1 MTLPDVILD
10 NISDVLDV
18 NTRIIVALGFG
29 LAITII
35 IPIIA
40 LIYLCCCCCSS
51 RPQTSKK
58 ASGVTAA
65 IYGFFLF
72 CCLLIA
78 SLGCI
83 WFFVGNS
90 GTQQGIT
97 TLPQVIDDI
106 SHDGDLFLNNTK
118 EEISYLMEQNFGEAM
133 ANFNLSLDDVIK
145 NFKTKIADIKV
156 AINLTSINTAAD
168 GFANIA
174 KGFNK
179 ITESV
184 STVQESTE
192 TLKKNIETTCESAP
206 PVCLESFDVILK
218 FLTDVIKP
226 LSKIAGNGLDSTVMD
241 NVDDISNQISKVS
254 TSLDDLLQDFENEY
268 FSDIQAQIDAVKIQ
282 LDQQKDEIING
293 ISEMGNIFGGKQDL
307 QDTISEYL
315 KYFDYFV
322 IAMKAIGSII
332 VIILAVMVLALTVS
346 CCGKPGNKLGQTS
359 AKIFRTSIG
368 VFFSLG
374 FFFFL
379 ITVVF
384 FAVGALSTRFVC
396 QTIKDP
402 EHSDIIRL
410 IDPAFINEIKKIYD
424 EFTDETV
431 TLNTS
436 IVDLIN
442 GIQAGKPVYS
452 LLQLKYIYD
461 IEALESNW
469 KEEFNI
475 NSVIDSAN
483 SSIATAIENV
493 LKEKDKIDD
502 IKSAILDPIDD
513 VDSLLNAGHINDI
526 LKLQAPDFPDIS
538 VIDIGK
544 IKTAYEELKGNIEG
558 LKTSINETFVK
569 YEISGV
575 YTFNLKGDA
584 EEVIKLVL
592 NIFVYFEAG
601 GSDTIFKFF
610 TDSIDVLLGVI
621 DVYLGFAV
629 EKFTGCVGSL
639 APIGLIYH
647 QLEVSLCDG
656 IIDPF
661 NTVWS
666 GLGWTCL
673 LILIPISILVKLLR
687 NIYEPDLIRKN
698 EFGDM
703 IVMNGKESRSSP
715 GPDGL
720 KHKNMPDVGKKLNN
734 LMNKYQKSSQPTQ
747 DKIPKSQ
754 PNYKPSAPKSQ
765 PNYQP
770 SAPRSQPN
778 YPPAPRSQLTTFPNM
793 YEENNPRQV
802 PSSQTKGWFETSKQ
816 REVPLKY
823 QGEAKPLKRD
833 GKYVIPDKYKGQG
846 V

>member
-1 MTLPDVILD
+1 M
-10 NISDVLDV
+10 
-18 NTRIIVALGFG
+18 
-29 LAITII
+29 
-35 IPIIA
+35 
-40 LIYLCCCCCSS
+40 
-51 RPQTSKK
+51 
-58 ASGVTAA
+58 
-65 IYGFFLF
+65 
-72 CCLLIA
+72 
-78 SLGCI
+78 
-83 WFFVGNS
+83 
-90 GTQQGIT
+90 
-97 TLPQVIDDI
+97 
-106 SHDGDLFLNNTK
+106 FLNNTK
-118 EEISYLMEQNFGEAM
+118 KEISYLMEQNFGEAM
-133 ANFNLSLDDVIK
+133 DNFDLSLDDVIEK
-145 NFKTKIADIKV
+145 FKTIIADIKV
-156 AINLTSINTAAD
+156 AINLESINTAAD
-168 GFANIA
+168 GFANIT

-192 TLKKNIETTCESAP
+192 TLNTTIETTCEKSP
-206 PVCLESFDVILK
+206 PKCLESFDLILT

-226 LSKIAGNGLDSTVMD
+226 LSEIGGNGLDSTVMD

-374 FFFFL
+374 VFFFL

-402 EHSDIIRL
+402 KHSDIIRL
-410 IDPAFINEIKKIYD
+410 IDPAFINEIEKIYD

-436 IVDLIN
+436 IVDLII
-442 GIQAGKPVYS
+442 GIQAGEPVYS

-475 NSVIDSAN
+475 NSVIDSAK
-483 SSIATAIENV
+483 SSIATAIENI
-493 LKEKDKIDD
+493 LKEKDKINN
-502 IKSAILDPIDD
+502 IESAILDPIHD
-513 VDSLLNAGHINDI
+513 VDTLLNAGHINDI
-526 LKLQAPDFPDIS
+526 LKLQAPDFPIIDIP
-538 VIDIGK
+538 VIDIDK

-558 LKTSINETFVK
+558 LKTSIKETFVK
-569 YEISGV
+569 YEDSGV

-592 NIFVYFEAG
+592 DIFVYLKAG

-661 NTVWS
+661 NT
-666 GLGWTCL
+666 G
-673 LILIPISILVKLLR
+673 IK
-687 NIYEPDLIRKN
+687 IRM
-698 EFGDM
+698 FQIFLSLSDF
-703 IVMNGKESRSSP
+703 
-715 GPDGL
+715 L
-720 KHKNMPDVGKKLNN
+720 
-734 LMNKYQKSSQPTQ
+734 
-747 DKIPKSQ
+747 
-754 PNYKPSAPKSQ
+754 
-765 PNYQP
+765 
-770 SAPRSQPN
+770 
-778 YPPAPRSQLTTFPNM
+778 
-793 YEENNPRQV
+793 
-802 PSSQTKGWFETSKQ
+802 
-816 REVPLKY
+816 
-823 QGEAKPLKRD
+823 
-833 GKYVIPDKYKGQG
+833 
-846 V
+846 

>member
-1 MTLPDVILD
+1 
-10 NISDVLDV
+10 
-18 NTRIIVALGFG
+18 
-29 LAITII
+29 
-35 IPIIA
+35 
-40 LIYLCCCCCSS
+40 
-51 RPQTSKK
+51 
-58 ASGVTAA
+58 
-65 IYGFFLF
+65 
-72 CCLLIA
+72 
-78 SLGCI
+78 
-83 WFFVGNS
+83 
-90 GTQQGIT
+90 
-97 TLPQVIDDI
+97 
-106 SHDGDLFLNNTK
+106 
-118 EEISYLMEQNFGEAM
+118 MEQNFGEAM
-133 ANFNLSLDDVIK
+133 DNFDLSLDDVIEK
-145 NFKTKIADIKV
+145 FKTIIADIKV
-156 AINLTSINTAAD
+156 AINLESINTAAD

-184 STVQESTE
+184 STVKKSTE
-192 TLKKNIETTCESAP
+192 DLKKTIETCADP
-206 PVCLESFDVILK
+206 PGCLEPFHLILQ

-226 LSKIAGNGLDSTVMD
+226 LSEIAGNGLDSTVMD

-268 FSDIQAQIDAVKIQ
+268 FSDIQAQLDAVKIQ

-402 EHSDIIRL
+402 KHSDIIRL
-410 IDPAFINEIKKIYD
+410 IDPAFINEIEKIYD
-424 EFTDETV
+424 GFTDETV

-442 GIQAGKPVYS
+442 GIQAGEPVYS

-475 NSVIDSAN
+475 NSVIDSAK
-483 SSIATAIENV
+483 SSIATAIENI
-493 LKEKDKIDD
+493 LKEKDKINN
-502 IKSAILDPIDD
+502 IESAILDPIHD
-513 VDSLLNAGHINDI
+513 VDTLLNAGHINDI
-526 LKLQAPDFPDIS
+526 LKLQAPDFPIIDIP
-538 VIDIGK
+538 VIDIDK

-558 LKTSINETFVK
+558 LKTSIKETFVK
-569 YEISGV
+569 YEDSGV

-661 NTVWS
+661 NT
-666 GLGWTCL
+666 G
-673 LILIPISILVKLLR
+673 IK
-687 NIYEPDLIRKN
+687 IRM
-698 EFGDM
+698 FQIFLSLSDF
-703 IVMNGKESRSSP
+703 
-715 GPDGL
+715 L
-720 KHKNMPDVGKKLNN
+720 
-734 LMNKYQKSSQPTQ
+734 
-747 DKIPKSQ
+747 
-754 PNYKPSAPKSQ
+754 
-765 PNYQP
+765 
-770 SAPRSQPN
+770 
-778 YPPAPRSQLTTFPNM
+778 
-793 YEENNPRQV
+793 
-802 PSSQTKGWFETSKQ
+802 
-816 REVPLKY
+816 
-823 QGEAKPLKRD
+823 
-833 GKYVIPDKYKGQG
+833 
-846 V
+846 

>member
-1 MTLPDVILD
+1 M
-10 NISDVLDV
+10 
-18 NTRIIVALGFG
+18 
-29 LAITII
+29 
-35 IPIIA
+35 
-40 LIYLCCCCCSS
+40 
-51 RPQTSKK
+51 
-58 ASGVTAA
+58 
-65 IYGFFLF
+65 
-72 CCLLIA
+72 
-78 SLGCI
+78 
-83 WFFVGNS
+83 
-90 GTQQGIT
+90 
-97 TLPQVIDDI
+97 
-106 SHDGDLFLNNTK
+106 FLNNTK
-118 EEISYLMEQNFGEAM
+118 KEISYLMEQNFGEAM
-133 ANFNLSLDDVIK
+133 DNFDLSLDDVIEK
-145 NFKTKIADIKV
+145 FKTIIADIKV
-156 AINLTSINTAAD
+156 AINLESINTAAD
-168 GFANIA
+168 GFANIT

-192 TLKKNIETTCESAP
+192 TLNTTIETTCEKSP
-206 PVCLESFDVILK
+206 PKCLESFDLILT

-226 LSKIAGNGLDSTVMD
+226 LSEIGGNGLDSTVMD

-374 FFFFL
+374 VFFFL

-402 EHSDIIRL
+402 KHSDIIRL
-410 IDPAFINEIKKIYD
+410 IDPAFINEIEKIYD
-424 EFTDETV
+424 GFTDETV

-442 GIQAGKPVYS
+442 GIQAGEPVYS

-475 NSVIDSAN
+475 NSVIDSAK
-483 SSIATAIENV
+483 SSIATAIENI
-493 LKEKDKIDD
+493 LKEKDKIDN
-502 IKSAILDPIDD
+502 IESAILGPIYD
-513 VDSLLNAGHINDI
+513 VDTLLNAGHIDAI
-526 LKLQAPDFPDIS
+526 LNLQAPGFPDIDIS
-538 VIDIGK
+538 VIDIDE
-544 IKTAYEELKGNIEG
+544 IETAYEELKGNIED
-558 LKTSINETFVK
+558 LKTSIKETFVK
-569 YEISGV
+569 YENDGV

-592 NIFVYFEAG
+592 DIFVYLKAG

-661 NTVWS
+661 NT
-666 GLGWTCL
+666 G
-673 LILIPISILVKLLR
+673 IK
-687 NIYEPDLIRKN
+687 IRM
-698 EFGDM
+698 FQIFLSLSDF
-703 IVMNGKESRSSP
+703 
-715 GPDGL
+715 L
-720 KHKNMPDVGKKLNN
+720 
-734 LMNKYQKSSQPTQ
+734 
-747 DKIPKSQ
+747 
-754 PNYKPSAPKSQ
+754 
-765 PNYQP
+765 
-770 SAPRSQPN
+770 
-778 YPPAPRSQLTTFPNM
+778 
-793 YEENNPRQV
+793 
-802 PSSQTKGWFETSKQ
+802 
-816 REVPLKY
+816 
-823 QGEAKPLKRD
+823 
-833 GKYVIPDKYKGQG
+833 
-846 V
+846 